1 MTPDL
6 TLMEKS
12 LNWKIRILEK
22 MVILSLLVTLFSQVS
37 FSRLSSGIRLRS
49 KYIFSKNG
57 RPMPFGRRV
66 SLFRDKLTLR
76 KMVAACLWVAV
87 CRPVVLLRGKKYMH
101 NQNFEN
107 GCCVSFITKAAA
119 WIYADFDFCILF
131 YFYVMPFLY
140 LYTQITSIKAWYN
153 HENDSSRFLIS
164 NIFYHFF
171 VLGESPKP
179 RKVFFFRFFFQK
191 VVERVFLNISWRHW
205 F

>member
-101 NQNFEN
+101 NQNFEKWLL
-107 GCCVSFITKAAA
+107 CV
-119 WIYADFDFCILF
+119 F
-131 YFYVMPFLY
+131 YY
-140 LYTQITSIKAWYN
+140 QG
-153 HENDSSRFLIS
+153 SSMNIRRFRFL
-164 NIFYHFF
+164 HF
-171 VLGESPKP
+171 VLLLRYAIPLFIHP
-179 RKVFFFRFFFQK
+179 NY
-191 VVERVFLNISWRHW
+191 LNKGLI
-205 F
+205 